1 MSDPMDFDWK
11 NGSSTN
17 PNTLNKMRSLERV
30 VETRIDM
37 LELEKAEEIQEDC
50 AFCRSLDCD
59 IIFALAFTFVIA
71 CLLVLIM
78 VFWLR
83 GVLQYEE

>member
-1 MSDPMDFDWK
+1 MSDPLDFDWRS
-11 NGSSTN
+11 GSLSQSN
-17 PNTLNKMRSLERV
+17 QMKMRSLERV

-50 AFCRSLDCD
+50 QFCRSLDCD
-59 IIFALAFTFVIA
+59 IIFALLFTFVIA

-78 VFWLR
+78 IFWLK

>member
-1 MSDPMDFDWK
+1 
-11 NGSSTN
+11 
-17 PNTLNKMRSLERV
+17 MRSLERV

-37 LELEKAEEIQEDC
+37 LEFEKADEIQEDC
-50 AFCRSLDCD
+50 PFCRSLDCD
-59 IIFALAFTFVIA
+59 IIFALLFTFVIA